1 MEENRAMIL
10 AGEIG
15 ATRTRLAAFETEG
28 NRLNRAVEKNY
39 MSQEHAGL
47 SEIIDHFIKTEGIL
61 VHRACFG
68 VAGPVRRGR
77 SKISNLPWIIDSR
90 DLAKQLKLDS
100 VGMLNDLEAYAYG
113 IDALESK
120 DFITLSEGAEDAEGN
135 RAVISAR
142 TGLGVAGMYWD
153 GFRHHP
159 FACEGGHADF
169 APRNKLE
176 MELLAYLQGKHRRVS
191 CERILSGPG
200 IKNIYDFLRDTKK
213 VDEPKELQEQM
224 SQAPDPPA
232 LISKLAAEGKTPIC
246 DQTMSLFVAIYGA
259 ETGNCALYFMSTG
272 GIFIGGSIAAKN
284 VPKMKDPAFIK
295 SFLDKGRMTSLLQQM
310 PVKIVLND
318 DSGIIGAAR
327 YTLIQKAFRSTNR
340 A

>member
-1 MEENRAMIL
+1 MIL

-47 SEIIDHFIKTEGIL
+47 SEIIDAFVKTEGIL
-61 VHRACFG
+61 VHRACVG

-113 IDALESK
+113 IDALDSK
-120 DFITLSEGAEDAEGN
+120 DFVTLNEGSEDAEGN

-142 TGLGVAGMYWD
+142 TGLGVAGLYWD

-159 FACEGGHADF
+159 FGCEGGHSDF
-169 APRNKLE
+169 APRNELE
-176 MELLAYLQGKHRRVS
+176 MELLTYLQKKYGRIS

-200 IKNIYDFLRDTKK
+200 IKNIYDFLRDTHKAE
-213 VDEPKELQEQM
+213 EPQSLKDQM
-224 SQAPDPPA
+224 AATADAPA
-232 LISKLAAEGKTPIC
+232 LISQLATGGKAPIC
-246 DQTMSLFVAIYGA
+246 DQTMSIFVSIYGA
-259 ETGNCALYFMSTG
+259 ETGNVALNFMSTG
-272 GIFIGGSIAAKN
+272 GIFIGGSVAAKN
-284 VPKMKDPAFIK
+284 VPRMKDPIFMQ
-295 SFLDKGRMTSLLQQM
+295 SFLDKGRMVPLLKEM
-310 PVKIVLND
+310 PVTIVLND
-318 DSGIIGAAR
+318 DSGLIGAAR
-327 YTLIQKAFRSTNR
+327 YTLVEKAFKSKKS